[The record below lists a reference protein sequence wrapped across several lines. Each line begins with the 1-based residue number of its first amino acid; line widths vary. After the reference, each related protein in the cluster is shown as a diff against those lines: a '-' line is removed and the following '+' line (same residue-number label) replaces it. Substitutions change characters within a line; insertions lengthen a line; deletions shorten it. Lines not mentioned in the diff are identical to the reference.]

1 MIGFEWTVAKFFWYI
16 FFMYFTLLY
25 FTFYGMMTVGIT
37 PNHNI
42 AAIVSAAFYG
52 LWNLFS
58 GFIVPRPC
66 RPAALVAR
74 ISANSWGMHSSRRL
88 RAALRTEA
96 KTHARLLKS
105 GDAAVDPCTWNKVL
119 ASYSKSG
126 GLAEACKL
134 FDEIPLRDTVSW
146 NSLIA
151 AHVLSQA
158 HRRAW
163 SVFRTMLSEG
173 LSLDQHTFGSV
184 LKSVGGAAR
193 LDLGGQVHALIVKS
207 SFDRNVFSGS
217 ALVDM
222 YAKCGRIREAVM
234 ALELMPEPNVVSWN
248 AVVAGYARAGDAEA
262 AFRVS
267 CRMEREGVMLD
278 EATFASL
285 LTLLHGTADY
295 GLMSQAHAKIVKCGR
310 TADTIVCNAAIT
322 AYSQCGSVADSRK
335 IFDRLDGVKDLVTWN
350 SMLAAYACHGLTA
363 AAIELFARMQKLG
376 IDPDV
381 YTFTSA
387 ISACFDHGQGG
398 NGRAL
403 HAVAV
408 KMGYD
413 DALPV
418 CNALIA
424 MYMRPGEDGAVDDAW
439 RCFRSM
445 ELKDSVSWNSMLTGL
460 SQNGSGEAA
469 AKLFAH
475 MLSGHVEIDQYS
487 FCATLRSCADLA
499 VLQLGRQIHGL
510 ALRSGFAANEFVGS
524 SLIHMYSKC
533 GVLEDA
539 RQVFDETPHGSSSVT
554 WNSMIFGLAQHGR
567 GRTALDLFTEMRE
580 REVSPDHIT
589 FVGLITACSHTG
601 LVEEG
606 SRLLKLM
613 QPAFGVPLRMEHYAC
628 GVDLFGRAGRLD
640 EAKKLV
646 ESMPFEPDA
655 MVWMTLL
662 GGCRIHGDMA
672 LAGHVTQH
680 LRLSEEAEHHHS
692 TYVLLSHMYSGLGL
706 WADRAMVQ
714 KAMRSRGLSKVP
726 GWSWME
732 ITNEVH
738 SFNAED
744 RSHPQSE
751 EIYRMLELL
760 IEVME
765 MAPFSEIEVLDSID
779 PSCGF

>member
-1 MIGFEWTVAKFFWYI
+1 
-16 FFMYFTLLY
+16 
-25 FTFYGMMTVGIT
+25 
-37 PNHNI
+37 
-42 AAIVSAAFYG
+42 
-52 LWNLFS
+52 
-58 GFIVPRPC
+58 
-66 RPAALVAR
+66 
-74 ISANSWGMHSSRRL
+74 MHSSRRL
-88 RAALRTEA
+88 DAALRAAA
-96 KTHARLLKS
+96 KTHAWLLKS
-105 GDAAVDPCTWNKVL
+105 GDALDPCTWNKVL
-119 ASYSKSG
+119 VSYSKSG
-126 GLAEACKL
+126 GLVEACKL
-134 FDEIPLRDTVSW
+134 FDEIPLRDTASW

-158 HRRAW
+158 HRQAW

-173 LSLDQHTFGSV
+173 LPFDQYTFGSV
-184 LKSVGGAAR
+184 LKSVACAAR
-193 LDLGGQVHALIVKS
+193 LDLGRRVHALIVKS

-234 ALELMPEPNVVSWN
+234 ALELMPERNVVSWN
-248 AVVAGYARAGDAEA
+248 AVVAGYARAGDAKA
-262 AFRVS
+262 AFHVS

-285 LTLLHGTADY
+285 LTLLDGSADY

-310 TADTIVCNAAIT
+310 TADTIVYNAAIT
-322 AYSQCGSVADSRK
+322 AYSQCGSVAESRK
-335 IFDRLDGVKDLVTWN
+335 IFDKMDRVKDLVTWN
-350 SMLAAYACHGLTA
+350 SMLAAYACHGFTA
-363 AAIELFARMQKLG
+363 DAIELFVRMQKLG
-376 IDPDV
+376 IDPDI

-387 ISACFDHGQGG
+387 ISACFEHGQSG

-403 HAVAV
+403 HAVAI
-408 KMGYD
+408 KRGFD
-413 DALPV
+413 DALQV
-418 CNALIA
+418 SNALIA
-424 MYMRPGEDGAVDDAW
+424 MYIRPGEDGTVDDAW

-460 SQNGSGEAA
+460 SQNGLGEAA

-475 MLSGHVEIDQYS
+475 MRSVHVEIDHYS
-487 FCATLRSCADLA
+487 FSATLRSCSDLA

-524 SLIHMYSKC
+524 SLIYMYSKC
-533 GVLEDA
+533 GVLDDA
-539 RQVFDETPHGSSSVT
+539 RQAFDETPHGSSVT
-554 WNSMIFGLAQHGR
+554 WNSMIFGYAQHGR
-567 GRTALDLFTEMRE
+567 GRTALHLFSKMQEQ
-580 REVSPDHIT
+580 EVSPDHIT

-646 ESMPFEPDA
+646 ESMPFQPDA

-662 GGCRIHGDMA
+662 GACRIHGDMA
-672 LAGHVTQH
+672 LARRVTEH
-680 LRLSEEAEHHHS
+680 LRLSEAEHHS

-706 WADRAMVQ
+706 WADRATVQ
-714 KAMRSRGLSKVP
+714 KTMRSRGLSKVP
-726 GWSWME
+726 GWSWIE

-744 RSHPQSE
+744 RSHPQSS

-765 MAPFSEIEVLDSID
+765 TASFSEIEVFDSI
-779 PSCGF
+779 P